1 MTVSTK
7 ILRSTTDFNVDD
19 NFTLLLFWAY
29 ETYIFKK
36 KLTKHIFI
44 PNLLKGSVN
53 SIEYKSSY
61 IYITNIFIIV
71 FSFHRNA
78 IIIQS
83 QCLFICSQWV

>member
-19 NFTLLLFWAY
+19 NFILLLFWAY
-29 ETYIFKK
+29 IYKK
-36 KLTKHIFI
+36 KNSI
-44 PNLLKGSVN
+44 PKLLKGSVN

-61 IYITNIFIIV
+61 IYYSVYITNIFIIV